1 MAQNP
6 TTNNQSST
14 CNVTTQIAIKT
25 ENAIF
30 MDLKDLFTDEFN
42 VTVEVDKSIKTT
54 ELVYGVGVDM
64 KCLQGV
70 LKKLSYLPISQVRS
84 TVMSPNQIELRLG
97 RFEHELHTFSVK
109 TNTPQFLQRLQGN
122 FGTVLADA
130 NVSIQPKPNNSI
142 QYGGADETFVRLLAL
157 KLKAMIGEEITLNKA
172 WGDDDGDVWIHVADP
187 ETKGKPIRAWL
198 PLAIACDDPV
208 FAQEA
213 VDCLQSAGFNKVR
226 LANDDEKQSP
236 HPGFFFEPAGFL
248 SESRRSRRNRSGKSK
263 ASHFKNKAAFP
274 SVVRDVDTLISG
286 LLKHAGINF
295 KEYPLEIGTEMSSG
309 DAILHLPLQA
319 CRSGGIMPYGGTFPG
334 AFPVTIRTDD
344 LLLAEGLSTELRA
357 KGFLV
362 QTEYVQSS
370 ELLKPCMDWGEFST
384 HTLAGDLKVT
394 VANYLANQS
403 LPGLLPPIV
412 RKLDCKKINID
423 LPSATNFPLSQKRYS
438 DVGKEFTVSVNVE
451 RSNPHFALL
460 EQKLLGLGVR
470 KVKTRRGRGPGENII
485 HFGGAPSALM
495 AEIIGVVKPYLDP
508 DFEMSQ
514 YWGDEDRDIY
524 IFLPEIKEEPIS
536 NEPAFDIQ
544 KWLGSSRVRLD
555 RPFIAS
561 DESANGDVTVG
572 NIVVQRANR
581 FDHPRTPKL
590 NDFHHYCIDSQTA
603 SLLERISEAVTGNE
617 CLLLEGSTA
626 TSKTSSILYLAALVG
641 QPVMRLN
648 LSGATDVSEFVGRFV
663 PDESRDGNGWKW
675 EDGPVV
681 KAMVEGYWLILDE
694 LNLAEA
700 SVLERLN
707 SILERNPSL
716 LLSEYNDRLIG
727 GKEFP
732 VHSSFRVFGTQNPEH
747 YAGRN
752 ALSPAYRDRFHET
765 HVSNPNLD
773 AKAMEEMLCWLV
785 FGQTPNIMVN
795 GVEYTGF
802 GTCEPTELSQIS
814 SMKKFLKSI
823 SIFHASLCAAAGSEK
838 GGVPKIGADRMG
850 GYSFTR
856 RGLLRLTEFLHR
868 HLKPSMSKVEV
879 DRVYR
884 LALVRTY
891 LDRVDVRE
899 HQQVINLMNAAGIG
913 PETWV
918 L

>member
-1 MAQNP
+1 MA
-6 TTNNQSST
+6 TESTKNNQVDVSNLSSQT
-14 CNVTTQIAIKT
+14 AITIKT
-25 ENAIF
+25 VNPMFTDI
-30 MDLKDLFTDEFN
+30 KDLFSDQFA
-42 VTVEVDKSIKTT
+42 VVAQVDKSIQTT

-64 KCLQGV
+64 KMLQNI
-70 LKKLSYLPISQVRS
+70 LRTLNYLPISQVRS
-84 TVMSPNQIELRLG
+84 TVIAANAVELRLG
-97 RFEHELHTFSVK
+97 RFEHQQHTFSIK
-109 TNTPQFLQRLQGN
+109 TNTPQFLHQIQHN
-122 FGTVLADA
+122 FGTVLIDA

-157 KLKAMIGEEITLNKA
+157 KLKQLTGDEVNLNKA
-172 WGDDDGDVWIHVADP
+172 WGDDDGDIWLHAVDP

-198 PLAIACDDPV
+198 PLAVSCDDPE
-208 FAQEA
+208 FASD
-213 VDCLQSAGFNKVR
+213 VLDCLKSAGFDKVR
-226 LANDDEKQSP
+226 LAEEDEKQAP

-248 SESRRSRRNRSGKSK
+248 SESRHSRRNRSNTSRGKNRKVHSTV
-263 ASHFKNKAAFP
+263 SIP
-274 SVVRDVDTLISG
+274 TVVRDVETVLSG
-286 LLKHAGINF
+286 LLKRANINATEF
-295 KEYPLEIGTEMSSG
+295 PVEIGTEVSNT
-309 DAILHLPLQA
+309 AAVLHIPISK
-319 CRSGGIMPYGGTFPG
+319 CRSGLIMPYGGNFPG

-344 LLLAEGLSTELRA
+344 LLLAEGLSVQLRE

-362 QTEYVQSS
+362 KTAYVDSC
-370 ELLKPCMDWGEFST
+370 ELLNPCMDWGEFSN
-384 HTLAGDLKVT
+384 HSLASDLKTTIV
-394 VANYLANQS
+394 NYLVSQS
-403 LPGLLPPIV
+403 LPSLLPPII
-412 RKLDCKKINID
+412 RKSDSKEINID
-423 LPSATNFPLSQKRYS
+423 LPSSKNFPLSQRRYS
-438 DVGKEFTVSVNVE
+438 EVAKAFTVSVNVE
-451 RSNPHFALL
+451 RTNPHFAQI
-460 EQKLLGLGVR
+460 EQKLMALGVR
-470 KVKTRRGRGPGENII
+470 RVKTRRGRGPGENII
-485 HFGGAPSALM
+485 HFGGAPSSLM
-495 AEIIGVVKPYLDP
+495 AEIVGVVQPYLDP
-508 DFEMSQ
+508 EFEMAQ

-524 IFLPEIKEEPIS
+524 IFLPEINEEPLDTES
-536 NEPAFDIQ
+536 NFDIQ
-544 KWLGSSRVRLD
+544 KWLGTTRTRID
-555 RPFIAS
+555 RPFIS
-561 DESANGDVTVG
+561 TNSNVVVG
-572 NIVVQRANR
+572 NITMVSPNR
-581 FDHPRTPKL
+581 YDHPRTPTLKE
-590 NDFHHYCIDSQTA
+590 FKHYCIDSKTA
-603 SLLERISEAVTGNE
+603 SLLERVSEAVTGNE

-663 PDESRDGNGWKW
+663 PDATREGNGWKW

-727 GKEFP
+727 GEEFP
-732 VHSSFRVFGTQNPEH
+732 VHSAFRVFGTQNPEH

-773 AKAMEEMLCWLV
+773 AKAMEEMLNWLV

-795 GVEYTGF
+795 GVEYSGF
-802 GTCEPTELSQIS
+802 GTYEPTDIAEIP
-814 SMKKFLKSI
+814 SMGRFLKSV

-856 RGLLRLTEFLHR
+856 RGLLRLTEFLQR
-868 HLKPSMSKVEV
+868 HLNPNLSKTEI

-899 HQQVINLMNAAGIG
+899 HTQVINLMNAAGIG

>member
-1 MAQNP
+1 MATES
-6 TTNNQSST
+6 TTNNQVNPS
-14 CNVTTQIAIKT
+14 NLKTTIIIKT
-25 ENAIF
+25 VSPIF
-30 MDLKDLFTDEFN
+30 ADITDMF
-42 VTVEVDKSIKTT
+42 VDQFAVESKVDKSIQTT

-64 KCLQGV
+64 KTLQKI
-70 LKKLSYLPISQVRS
+70 LKKLNYLPISQVRS
-84 TVMSPNQIELRLG
+84 TVMAPNAVELRLG
-97 RFEHELHTFSVK
+97 RFEHELHTFSIK
-109 TNTPQFLQRLQGN
+109 TNTPQFLERIQEN
-122 FGTVLADA
+122 FGTILADA

-157 KLKAMIGEEITLNKA
+157 KLKKLTGDEVSLNKA
-172 WGDDDGDVWIHVADP
+172 WGDDDGDIWIHIVDP

-198 PLAIACDDPV
+198 PLAISCDDPV
-208 FAQEA
+208 FAQDV
-213 VDCLQSAGFNKVR
+213 VDCLKSAGFDKVR
-226 LANDDEKQSP
+226 LAEEDEKQAP

-248 SESRRSRRNRSGKSK
+248 SESRHSRRSRSNTSKGKGRKVRNAISI
-263 ASHFKNKAAFP
+263 P
-274 SVVRDVDTLISG
+274 TVVRDVETVVSG
-286 LLKHAGINF
+286 LLKRANINANEF
-295 KEYPLEIGTEMSSG
+295 PVEIGTEVTN
-309 DAILHLPLQA
+309 AAAVLHIPISK
-319 CRSGGIMPYGGTFPG
+319 CRSGAIMPYGGNFPG

-344 LLLAEGLSTELRA
+344 LLLAEGLSVELRE

-362 QTEYVQSS
+362 KTAYVDSS
-370 ELLKPCMDWGEFST
+370 ELLNPCMDWGEFAS
-384 HTLAGDLKVT
+384 HSLASDLKT
-394 VANYLANQS
+394 TIANYLVSQS
-403 LPGLLPPIV
+403 LPILLPPII
-412 RKLDCKKINID
+412 RKADSKEINID
-423 LPSATNFPLSQKRYS
+423 LPSAKNFPLSQRNYAEVAK
-438 DVGKEFTVSVNVE
+438 DFTVSVNVD
-451 RSNPHFALL
+451 RTNPHFALI
-460 EQKLLGLGVR
+460 EQKLMALGVR
-470 KVKTRRGRGPGENII
+470 RVKTRRGRGPGENII

-495 AEIIGVVKPYLDP
+495 AEIVGVVQPYLDSE
-508 DFEMSQ
+508 FEMAQ

-524 IFLPEIKEEPIS
+524 IFLPDIKEEPIDT
-536 NEPAFDIQ
+536 EPTFDIQ
-544 KWLGSSRVRLD
+544 KWLGATRVQVN
-555 RPFIAS
+555 RPFIS
-561 DESANGDVTVG
+561 TTSNVVVG
-572 NIVVQRANR
+572 NITMDCPNR
-581 FDHPRTPKL
+581 FDHPRTPVL
-590 NDFHHYCIDSQTA
+590 NDFKHYCIDSKTA
-603 SLLERISEAVTGNE
+603 SLLERVSEAVAGNE

-663 PDESRDGNGWKW
+663 PDESREGNGWKW

-681 KAMVEGYWLILDE
+681 KAMLEGYWLILDE

-727 GKEFP
+727 GEAFP
-732 VHSSFRVFGTQNPEH
+732 VHSAFRVFGTQNPEH

-773 AKAMEEMLCWLV
+773 AKAMEEMLNWLV

-795 GVEYTGF
+795 GVEYSGF
-802 GTCEPTELSQIS
+802 GTYEPTALAEIP
-814 SMKKFLKSI
+814 SMGRFLKSV
-823 SIFHASLCAAAGSEK
+823 SIFHASLCAASSSEK

-856 RGLLRLTEFLHR
+856 RGLLRLTEFLQR
-868 HLKPSMSKVEV
+868 HLDPDLPKSEI

-899 HQQVINLMNAAGIG
+899 HTPVINLLNAAGIG

>member
-1 MAQNP
+1 MATES
-6 TTNNQSST
+6 TTNNPVHQSNLST
-14 CNVTTQIAIKT
+14 KITIKSVDP
-25 ENAIF
+25 I
-30 MDLKDLFTDEFN
+30 FTDITDIFADQFA
-42 VTVEVDKSIKTT
+42 VEAQVDKSIQTT

-64 KCLQGV
+64 KTLQKI
-70 LKKLSYLPISQVRS
+70 LKKLNYLPISQVRS
-84 TVMSPNQIELRLG
+84 TVIAPNVVELRLA
-97 RFEHELHTFSVK
+97 RFEHERHTFSIK
-109 TNTPQFLQRLQGN
+109 TNTPQFLQRIQDN
-122 FGTVLADA
+122 FGTVFIDA
-130 NVSIQPKPNNSI
+130 NISIQPKPNNSI

-157 KLKAMIGEEITLNKA
+157 KLKKLTGDEVTLNKA
-172 WGDDDGDVWIHVADP
+172 WGDDDGDIWLHIVDP

-198 PLAIACDDPV
+198 PLAVSCDDPE
-208 FAQEA
+208 FAND
-213 VDCLQSAGFNKVR
+213 VLDCLKSAGFEKIR
-226 LANDDEKQSP
+226 LAEEDEKHSP

-248 SESRRSRRNRSGKSK
+248 SESRHSRRNRAKNSK
-263 ASHFKNKAAFP
+263 GASRKVRSAVSIP
-274 SVVRDVDTLISG
+274 TVVRDVETVVSG
-286 LLKHAGINF
+286 LLKRANINANEF
-295 KEYPLEIGTEMSSG
+295 PVEIGTEVSN
-309 DAILHLPLQA
+309 APAVLHIPISK
-319 CRSGGIMPYGGTFPG
+319 CRSGAIMPYGGNFPG

-344 LLLAEGLSTELRA
+344 LLLAEGLSTVLRE

-362 QTEYVQSS
+362 KTAYVDSS
-370 ELLKPCMDWGEFST
+370 ELLNPCMDWGEFAS
-384 HTLAGDLKVT
+384 HPLSSDLKT
-394 VANYLANQS
+394 TIANYLVSQS
-403 LPGLLPPIV
+403 LPMLLHPIV
-412 RKLDCKKINID
+412 RKSDSKEINID
-423 LPSATNFPLSQKRYS
+423 LPSSKNFPLSQSRYVQVAK
-438 DVGKEFTVSVNVE
+438 DFTVSVNVD
-451 RSNPHFALL
+451 RANPHFAHI
-460 EQKLLGLGVR
+460 EQKLMALGVR
-470 KVKTRRGRGPGENII
+470 RVKTRRGRGPGENII

-495 AEIIGVVKPYLDP
+495 AEIVGVVQPYLDA
-508 DFEMSQ
+508 DFEMAQ

-524 IFLPEIKEEPIS
+524 IFLPEIKENPVDTEPT
-536 NEPAFDIQ
+536 FDVQ
-544 KWLGSSRVRLD
+544 KWLGATRVQVQ
-555 RPFIAS
+555 RPFIS
-561 DESANGDVTVG
+561 KTSNVVIG
-572 NIVVQRANR
+572 NITMESPNR

-590 NDFHHYCIDSQTA
+590 EDFQHYCIDSKTA
-603 SLLERISEAVTGNE
+603 SLLERVSEAVTGNE

-663 PDESRDGNGWKW
+663 PDESREGNGWRW

-681 KAMVEGYWLILDE
+681 KAMLEGYWLILDE

-727 GKEFP
+727 GEEFP
-732 VHSSFRVFGTQNPEH
+732 VHNAFRVFGTQNPEH

-773 AKAMEEMLCWLV
+773 AKAMEEMLNWLV

-795 GVEYTGF
+795 GIEYSGF
-802 GTCEPTELSQIS
+802 GTYEPTALAEIP
-814 SMKKFLKSI
+814 SMSRFLKSV

-856 RGLLRLTEFLHR
+856 RGLLRLTQFLHR
-868 HLKPSMSKVEV
+868 HLDPSLSKAEI

-891 LDRVDVRE
+891 LDRVDVKE
-899 HQQVINLMNAAGIG
+899 HTQVINLLNASGIG